1 MLSPASKEI
10 VEIWGRNDKSKKKKL
25 LRSDVN
31 IVIIPQ
37 GNSESCY
44 PLREINICI
53 MKLYNSIISY
63 DKIGCWVDSYVARTT
78 LHARIGFQMKL
89 IDRKTFGVANYN
101 DAEINLSQMKDYSVT
116 VHVMQMT
123 QSYLKS
129 NINIT
134 CSLCSMVYRSSLSL
148 DLPEAIHSTLR
159 QM

>member
-1 MLSPASKEI
+1 M
-10 VEIWGRNDKSKKKKL
+10 
-25 LRSDVN
+25 
-31 IVIIPQ
+31 
-37 GNSESCY
+37 
-44 PLREINICI
+44 
-53 MKLYNSIISY
+53 
-63 DKIGCWVDSYVARTT
+63 DSYVARTT

-116 VHVMQMT
+116 VHVMQKT

-134 CSLCSMVYRSSLSL
+134 CSLCSMISRISLSL